1 MRSMNSELP
10 LARRDLIADRL
21 ANGMAVVATELANEF
36 DVSEDAIRRD
46 LRALAA
52 EGRCR
57 RVYGGALPIAPA
69 SNPMSARITE
79 GREQKSALG
88 RLAATTAMPGELIF
102 LDNGSTNLALVDYL
116 PEDHDLT
123 IATNS
128 IDIAAAVLRRPEL
141 KLIMIGGCVDPVVGG
156 AIDATA
162 TTGVSQMNI
171 DRCFLGACS
180 VSATQGVCAFNAAD
194 GIFRHRNFAG
204 QFSGNHGQAVGQ
216 AISDQVASGKRKF
229 GSHVAHRNVQQQ
241 ECKRAITCISPPART
256 PGRLQSGAALWPAAS
271 ESSDTSASDMVFL
284 S

>member
-57 RVYGGALPIAPA
+57 RVYGGALPISPA

-141 KLIMIGGCVDPVVGG
+141 KLIMIGGCVDPIVGG

-194 GIFRHRNFAG
+194 AAFKRVLVDASRCTVVLATPDKFR
-204 QFSGNHGQAVGQ
+204 
-216 AISDQVASGKRKF
+216 ASAPFKV
-229 GSHVAHRNVQQQ
+229 S
-241 ECKRAITCISPPART
+241 
-256 PGRLQSGAALWPAAS
+256 AS
-271 ESSDTSASDMVFL
+271 EAIQCYVVGHDIEAGDLEALTNQGCTVLKAEKSS
-284 S
+284 